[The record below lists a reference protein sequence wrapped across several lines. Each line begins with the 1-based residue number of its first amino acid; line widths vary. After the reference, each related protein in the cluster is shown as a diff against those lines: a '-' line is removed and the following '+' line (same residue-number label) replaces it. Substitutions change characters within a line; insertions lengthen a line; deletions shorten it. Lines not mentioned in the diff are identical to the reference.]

1 MKLHDYISFFLVE
14 ETTGF
19 LFQWFL
25 HLCMRRPLEAAWNL
39 GNTWTEIDPD
49 ASAAFKAEVPNY
61 LPIGPL
67 LPDAI
72 FRSSSSDNSGD
83 GLASSLSGA
92 APSIWAEDGFSNS
105 WLSAHPPG
113 SVLYIAYG
121 SLTNVSEAELGN
133 LIQGVQGSGV
143 PFLWAVR
150 PDQGGAPLTALR
162 AELNP
167 ETASPELL
175 QHSRVIP
182 WAPQLEVLN
191 HPSVGAFLSHCGWN
205 SILESVTAG
214 VPILARAG
222 GFAEQRMNAHYVAEV
237 WKVGVRIEEGAGEE
251 EVARLV
257 KEVMRQDA
265 DVRRRCEDLRSSAMA
280 AAGGPSGSSSRNY
293 GVFVEDMRRRA
304 AAAAA
309 AAATA
314 AMA

>member
-1 MKLHDYISFFLVE
+1 
-14 ETTGF
+14 
-19 LFQWFL
+19 
-25 HLCMRRPLEAAWNL
+25 MRRPLEAAWNL

-49 ASAAFKAEVPNY
+49 ASAALKAEVPNY

-72 FRSSSSDNSGD
+72 LGSSSLSSHNNGD
-83 GLASSLSGA
+83 GLASRLPGA
-92 APSIWAEDGFSNS
+92 APSLSAEDGGCSS

-121 SLTNVSEAELGN
+121 SLANVSEGELAN
-133 LIQGVQGSGV
+133 LIEGIKDSGV

-150 PDQGGAPLTALR
+150 PDQGGAPFTALC

-175 QHSRVIP
+175 QHYRVVP
-182 WAPQLEVLN
+182 WAPQLEALN

-205 SILESVTAG
+205 SILESITAG

-237 WKVGVRIEEGAGEE
+237 WKVGVRIEEGARAG

-257 KEVMRQDA
+257 REVMREDTE
-265 DVRRRCEDLRSSAMA
+265 VRRRCEDVRRSAITA
-280 AAGGPSGSSSRNY
+280 TGADGASGSSSRNY
-293 GVFVEDMRRRA
+293 GVFLEDMRGRA

-309 AAATA
+309 LVSS
-314 AMA
+314 